1 MTNWGRI
8 CLGRKKINFS
18 QVLAG
23 QAVGSKEVQDDIW
36 LLSFMDYD
44 LGYFDRET
52 RVLEP
57 LENPFGPKVLP
68 MSQVRCVTHV
78 SGLDPLKLA
87 RPERFELPTLWFEA
101 RCSIQLSYGR
111 VPPSYQNS

>member
-57 LENPFGPKVLP
+57 LENPFGPKALP

-78 SGLDPLKLA
+78 LGLDHKLMVPA
-87 RPERFELPTLWFEA
+87 VGLEPTT
-101 RCSIQLSYGR
+101 
-111 VPPSYQNS
+111 

>member
-1 MTNWGRI
+1 VTNWGRI
-8 CLGRKKINFS
+8 CLGRKEINFS

-57 LENPFGPKVLP
+57 LENLFGPKVLP
-68 MSQVRCVTHV
+68 MS
-78 SGLDPLKLA
+78 
-87 RPERFELPTLWFEA
+87 
-101 RCSIQLSYGR
+101 
-111 VPPSYQNS
+111 